1 MNFNESP
8 WKDLIEVYAANPVRT
23 ITTQPTYQ
31 KLCAQ
36 YVGKDGFPAARSLVE
51 KIAVNVQN
59 RMSKALG
66 LGPTAE
72 TAAGLELLKRT
83 RGRPDEMEIYYALIT
98 KGYNLTWSPAQ
109 RTYFEQA
116 YQKLSLP
123 YDFFFSFS
131 TRYEHVAS
139 ENPVNNIYKHFI
151 LKVLTPTD
159 WESAD
164 RKKENLLAK
173 AIYTLMAENK
183 GHKGFYFPDSQ
194 YDNTFTE
201 EKLEKS
207 LGDSHV
213 FVQMVQNVMFRPP
226 SQGENYCHFEFVRAH
241 QQLEAERQVE
251 HRMLFLIA
259 EREQAFMR
267 AEDVYPDYELWYLQT
282 IKRKDV
288 PYVPEVPAPL
298 DADVRYQQIKTLI
311 EDKLVA
317 LIDAAWDRLIDN
329 VPQ

>member
-1 MNFNESP
+1 MNLTDSP
-8 WKDLIEVYAANPVRT
+8 WKDLIELYTANPVRI
-23 ITTQPTYQ
+23 ITAQPAYQ

-36 YVGKDGFPAARSLVE
+36 YVSKDGFPAARNLVE

-66 LGPTAE
+66 PTAE
-72 TAAGLELLKRT
+72 TAAALELLKRT
-83 RGRPDEMEIYYALIT
+83 RARPDEMEIYYALIV
-98 KGYNLTWSPAQ
+98 KGYSPKWSPAQ
-109 RTYFEQA
+109 QAYFEKG
-116 YQKLSLP
+116 YHKLALP

-131 TRYEHVAS
+131 TRYEYVAS
-139 ENPVNNIYKHFI
+139 ENPVNNTFKHFI

-173 AIYTLMAENK
+173 AVYTLMAEKK

-201 EKLEKS
+201 EKLEKK
-207 LGDSHV
+207 LRDSHV
-213 FVQMVQNVMFRPP
+213 FVQMVQNIMFRPLAE
-226 SQGENYCHFEFVRAH
+226 GENYCHFEFVRAH
-241 QQLEAERQVE
+241 QQLDAEGQVE

-259 EREQAFMR
+259 EKEDAFIR
-267 AEDVYPDYELWYLQT
+267 PKDVYPDYEVWFGQI

-288 PYVPEVPAPL
+288 PYIPEAPVPL
-298 DADVRYQQIKTLI
+298 DADARYQQIKTLI
-311 EDKLVA
+311 EDKLVV

-329 VPQ
+329 VPP